1 MVFVALPLLTLVTV
15 SVTPLAASAGDTV
28 VGDTVTIP
36 VLLDVKFT
44 LVAKFEIRSS
54 NVLVPVHVRA
64 LVTLVPIN
72 TSGVVDGA

>member
-1 MVFVALPLLTLVTV
+1 MVILAVPLVTLVTV
-15 SVTPLAASAGDTV
+15 SVTPAAASAGEIV
-28 VGDTVTIP
+28 AGETVTIP
-36 VLLDVKFT
+36 VALDVTFT